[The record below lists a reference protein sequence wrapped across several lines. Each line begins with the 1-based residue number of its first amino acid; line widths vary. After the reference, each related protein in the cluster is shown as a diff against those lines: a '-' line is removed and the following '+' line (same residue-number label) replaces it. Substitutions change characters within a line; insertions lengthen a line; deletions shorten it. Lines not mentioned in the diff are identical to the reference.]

1 MAFGLPQDQRGQMFA
16 FITVLAVFGL
26 YMQWDGNLGPISNP
40 IAYRKFSAEADTLNQ
55 RIDSLQAIIDAAR
68 RDLQSGSVESLQRR
82 VAEYSGMLELLRR
95 LVPATHEVPALI
107 DDISTKAKVRGVTLD
122 LISAPAMDPG
132 SPFDTHRY
140 RIQVF
145 GRYDQIGEFL
155 ADIASLTRIVVPQDI
170 ALRPADQQVQRFVG
184 DTAGALLAGS
194 FNIRTFVKSSNPGAA
209 RAPAARR

>member
-1 MAFGLPQDQRGQMFA
+1 MAFGLPQDPRGQMFA
-16 FITVLAVFGL
+16 LITAVALFGI
-26 YMQWDGNLGPISNP
+26 YVQWDGMGVNP
-40 IAYRKFSAEADTLNQ
+40 IAFSKYSARADTLN
-55 RIDSLQAIIDAAR
+55 RNIDSLQAIVDAAR
-68 RDLQSGSVESLQRR
+68 RDLQSGSIETLQRR

-95 LVPATHEVPALI
+95 LVPSTHEVPALI

-122 LISAPAMDPG
+122 LISAPTTDVG

-155 ADIASLTRIVVPQDI
+155 ADIASLTRIVVPQEVVM
-170 ALRPADQQVQRFVG
+170 RPAEQQVQRFVG

-194 FNIRTFVKSSNPGAA
+194 FTIRTFVKSA
-209 RAPAARR
+209 RAAAANASN

>member
-1 MAFGLPQDQRGQMFA
+1 MAFGLPQDQRSQLFA
-16 FITVLAVFGL
+16 LIAAVSLFGL
-26 YMQWDGNLGPISNP
+26 YVQWDGFMDMNP
-40 IAYRKFSAEADTLNQ
+40 IAYRRYSVEADSLSQ
-55 RIDSLQAIIDAAR
+55 RVDSLQKIIDDAR

-122 LISAPAMDPG
+122 LISAPSLEAG

-170 ALRPADQQVQRFVG
+170 ALRQADQQVQRFVG
-184 DTAGALLAGS
+184 DSAGALLAGT
-194 FNIRTFVKSSNPGAA
+194 FNIRTFVKSSNPGAG
-209 RAPAARR
+209 RGAPARR

>member
-1 MAFGLPQDQRGQMFA
+1 MAFGLPQDPRGQMFA
-16 FITVLAVFGL
+16 LITAVALFGI
-26 YMQWDGNLGPISNP
+26 YVQWDGMGVNP
-40 IAYRKFSAEADTLNQ
+40 IAFSKYSARADTLN
-55 RIDSLQAIIDAAR
+55 RNIDSLQAIIDAAR
-68 RDLQSGSVESLQRR
+68 RDLQSGSIETLQRR

-122 LISAPAMDPG
+122 LISAPTTDPG
-132 SPFDTHRY
+132 TPFDTHRY

-155 ADIASLTRIVVPQDI
+155 ADIASLTRIVVPQEVVM
-170 ALRPADQQVQRFVG
+170 RPAEQQVQRFVG

-194 FNIRTFVKSSNPGAA
+194 FTIRTFVKSA
-209 RAPAARR
+209 RAAAANATN

>member
-1 MAFGLPQDQRGQMFA
+1 MAFGLPQDPRGQLFA
-16 FITVLAVFGL
+16 FIAAISFIGL
-26 YMQWDGNLGPISNP
+26 YVQYDGKVGPLSNP
-40 IAYRKFSAEADTLNQ
+40 IAYKKFADRADTLNHH
-55 RIDSLQAIIDAAR
+55 IDSLQAIVDAAR
-68 RDLQSGSVESLQRR
+68 RDLQSGSIEALQRR

-122 LISAPAMDPG
+122 LISAPTTDAG

-155 ADIASLTRIVVPQDI
+155 ADVASLTRIVVPQEVVI
-170 ALRPADQQVQRFVG
+170 RPAEQQVQRFVG
-184 DTAGALLAGS
+184 DTAGGLLAGS
-194 FNIRTFVKSSNPGAA
+194 FVIRTFVKSA
-209 RAPAARR
+209 RSAPATNATP

>member
-1 MAFGLPQDQRGQMFA
+1 MALLPQDPRGQMYA
-16 FITVLAVFGL
+16 GIGLAAVIAILF
-26 YMQWDGNLGPISNP
+26 QFGNLLPIGNP
-40 IAYRKFSAEADTLNQ
+40 YSYSAYAAQADTLKQ

-68 RDLQSGSVESLQRR
+68 RDLQSGSVEALQRR

-122 LISAPAMDPG
+122 LISAPSTDAG

-145 GRYDQIGEFL
+145 GRYDQLGEFL
-155 ADIASLTRIVVPQDI
+155 ADIASLTRIVVPQDVVI
-170 ALRPADQQVQRFVG
+170 RPAEQQVQRFVG
-184 DTAGALLAGS
+184 DTAGALLSGA
-194 FNIRTFVKSSNPGAA
+194 FTIRTFVKSA
-209 RAPAARR
+209 RATPAANATQ

>member
-1 MAFGLPQDQRGQMFA
+1 MAFGLPQDPRGQMFA
-16 FITVLAVFGL
+16 LITAVALFGV
-26 YMQWDGNLGPISNP
+26 YVQWDGMGVNP
-40 IAYRKFSAEADTLNQ
+40 IAFSKYSARADTLN
-55 RIDSLQAIIDAAR
+55 RTIDSLQAIVDAAR
-68 RDLQSGSVESLQRR
+68 RDLQSGSIETLQRR

-122 LISAPAMDPG
+122 LISAPTTDPG
-132 SPFDTHRY
+132 TPFDTHRY

-155 ADIASLTRIVVPQDI
+155 ADIASLTRIVVPQEV
-170 ALRPADQQVQRFVG
+170 LMRPAEQQVQRFVG

-194 FNIRTFVKSSNPGAA
+194 FTIRTFVKSA
-209 RAPAARR
+209 RAAAAANATN

>member
-1 MAFGLPQDQRGQMFA
+1 MAFGLPQDPRGQMFA
-16 FITVLAVFGL
+16 LITAVALFGV
-26 YMQWDGNLGPISNP
+26 YVQWDGMGVNP
-40 IAYRKFSAEADTLNQ
+40 IAFSKYSARADTLN
-55 RIDSLQAIIDAAR
+55 RTIDSLQAIVDAAR
-68 RDLQSGSVESLQRR
+68 RDLQSGSIETLQRR

-122 LISAPAMDPG
+122 LISAPTTDPG
-132 SPFDTHRY
+132 TPFDTHRY

-155 ADIASLTRIVVPQDI
+155 ADIASLTRIVVPQEVVM
-170 ALRPADQQVQRFVG
+170 RPAEQQVQRFVG

-194 FNIRTFVKSSNPGAA
+194 FTIRTFVKSA
-209 RAPAARR
+209 RAAAANATN

>member
-1 MAFGLPQDQRGQMFA
+1 MAFGLPQDPRGQMFA
-16 FITVLAVFGL
+16 LITAVALFGV
-26 YMQWDGNLGPISNP
+26 YVQWDGMGVNP
-40 IAYRKFSAEADTLNQ
+40 IAFSKYSARADTLN
-55 RIDSLQAIIDAAR
+55 RTIDSLQAIVDAAR
-68 RDLQSGSVESLQRR
+68 RDLQSGSIETLQRR

-122 LISAPAMDPG
+122 LISAPTTDPG
-132 SPFDTHRY
+132 TPFDTHRY

-155 ADIASLTRIVVPQDI
+155 ADIASLTRIVVPQEVVM
-170 ALRPADQQVQRFVG
+170 RPAEQQVQRFVG

-194 FNIRTFVKSSNPGAA
+194 FTIRTFVKSA
-209 RAPAARR
+209 RAAAAANATN